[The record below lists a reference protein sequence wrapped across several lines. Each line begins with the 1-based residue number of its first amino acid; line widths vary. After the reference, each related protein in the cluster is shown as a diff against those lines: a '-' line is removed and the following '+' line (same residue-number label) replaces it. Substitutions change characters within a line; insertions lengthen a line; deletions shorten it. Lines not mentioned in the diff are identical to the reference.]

1 MPAIAIAPLAWSALR
16 IGAMAAVAIYAS
28 RRASQPKDPRHE
40 TVLDDLPNGVTGHS
54 HRAEA
59 ERGVHGA
66 GRMRRVLKVPG
77 GPALEVDAAGL
88 GRIRFRRVD

>member
-1 MPAIAIAPLAWSALR
+1 
-16 IGAMAAVAIYAS
+16 MAAIAIYAS
-28 RRASQPKDPRHE
+28 RRASHPKDPRHE
-40 TVLDDLPNGVTGHS
+40 TVLDDLPDGVTSHA